1 MYACMFVGVCIYIY
15 IHICQFNNPLDFNTS
30 ALNLRRWSMRA
41 HETAESSFFVAAM
54 CISFLA
60 RESQIMSDLVEPRPW
75 AQLRVAQDLRLVH
88 L

>member
-1 MYACMFVGVCIYIY
+1 
-15 IHICQFNNPLDFNTS
+15 
-30 ALNLRRWSMRA
+30 MRA

-54 CISFLA
+54 CTSFLA

>member
-1 MYACMFVGVCIYIY
+1 
-15 IHICQFNNPLDFNTS
+15 
-30 ALNLRRWSMRA
+30 MRA